1 MDNIAIHLGTI
12 FINKFRWNSIQSFHL
27 CLIQNSAGAVKG
39 EIGWEE
45 DEKRMSDFIAEG
57 FPFSF

>member
-27 CLIQNSAGAVKG
+27 CLLQNSAGAVKG
-39 EIGWEE
+39 EIGREE
-45 DEKRMSDFIAEG
+45 EEKRMAYFIVEG
-57 FPFSF
+57 FSL